1 MSNAKIL
8 SIVSALCSQA
18 IAEVLQQHRPWL
30 NLKSNKVTTDGFAG
44 LKTDIMSALPADDDE
59 NTESEMCATLFA
71 VASHSP
77 AVGKFWSL
85 GALADLTEG
94 SDEHNIMLG
103 AITELGGSTPQVV
116 KILATLDHFA
126 SEQATPADR
135 SAIASAA
142 SMLLSDENGLTFVK
156 GHPLFT
162 VARATSR
169 KAKES
174 KPTLARR
181 FNEYIADKL
190 YARLFGDN
198 AALLRE
204 AFDVAKSAELN
215 GENDS
220 ENVFSASILSELPP
234 TADMTVEAII
244 EVVAR
249 QIGSRVAAVVD
260 GDKERRVDYVARKA
274 NGEAWRVDSDGA
286 PKTGYFGLGLI
297 YDGNRHEGKKA
308 AKDAAASGGDLAPV
322 DTELPAEGK

>member
-1 MSNAKIL
+1 MSNAKIV
-8 SIVSALCSQA
+8 SIILTLCSEH

-30 NLKSNKVTTDGFAG
+30 AIKTGKVTAESFGA
-44 LKTDIMSALPADDDE
+44 LKADIMAALPDDSDDD
-59 NTESEMCATLFA
+59 TSSEMSATLFS
-71 VASHSP
+71 VAAHNP
-77 AVGKFWSL
+77 AVGKFWSMGTL
-85 GALADLTEG
+85 GEVTEG
-94 SDEHNIMLG
+94 TDEFTLMERAL
-103 AITELGGSTPQVV
+103 TELGGSTAQVV
-116 KILATLDHFA
+116 KILATLDHFS
-126 SEQATPADR
+126 SESATQADR

-142 SMLLSDENGLTFVK
+142 SMLLSDENGFVYVK

-169 KAKES
+169 KAKDS

-204 AFDVAKSAELN
+204 AFDAAKTAELN

-220 ENVFSASILSELPP
+220 ENPFSASLLAELPP

-244 EVVAR
+244 ETVAR

-260 GDKERRVDYVARKA
+260 SDKTRRVDYVARKP

-308 AKDAAASGGDLAPV
+308 AKDAASGGDLAPV
-322 DTELPAEGK
+322 DTDLPAEAK

>member
-1 MSNAKIL
+1 MSAKLNTI
-8 SIVSALCSQA
+8 IAALCSNA
-18 IAEVLQQHRPWL
+18 VAEVLQQHRPWMS
-30 NLKSNKVTTDGFAG
+30 LKSNKVTPDGFAS
-44 LKTDIMSALPADDDE
+44 LKSDVLALLPADDEE
-59 NTESEMCATLFA
+59 NTESEMAATLFS
-71 VASHSP
+71 VAAHNP
-77 AVGKFWSL
+77 AVGKFWSMGTL
-85 GALADLTEG
+85 IDTVEG
-94 SDEHNIMLG
+94 SDEYSIMLSSL
-103 AITELGGSTPQVV
+103 TELGGSSAQVI

-142 SMLLSDENGLTFVK
+142 SMLLADPNGLTFVK

-190 YARLFGDN
+190 YGVLFGDN

-204 AFDVAKSAELN
+204 AFDVAKAAEIN
-215 GENDS
+215 GENDP

-234 TADMTVEAII
+234 TADMTAEAII

-260 GDKERRVDYVARKA
+260 SDKTRRVDYVARKA
-274 NGEAWRVDSDGA
+274 NGEAWRVDSEGA
-286 PKTGYFGLGLI
+286 PKSGYFGLALV

-308 AKDAAASGGDLAPV
+308 AKDAATSGGDLAPV
-322 DTELPAEGK
+322 DTDLPAEGK